1 MKDIVSK
8 NNVNRQS
15 DKIAEKAA
23 AGLHSN
29 ALACYVWRWIHKL
42 FKCPTFWKLKPSF
55 TCPGCNK
62 RYRCYWDGND
72 VIGHGIDYCNKCARK
87 LET

>member
-23 AGLHSN
+23 AGLHHSPSPCYIWLLKGEGTN
-29 ALACYVWRWIHKL
+29 ADKMC
-42 FKCPTFWKLKPSF
+42 S
-55 TCPGCNK
+55 
-62 RYRCYWDGND
+62 
-72 VIGHGIDYCNKCARK
+72 
-87 LET
+87 